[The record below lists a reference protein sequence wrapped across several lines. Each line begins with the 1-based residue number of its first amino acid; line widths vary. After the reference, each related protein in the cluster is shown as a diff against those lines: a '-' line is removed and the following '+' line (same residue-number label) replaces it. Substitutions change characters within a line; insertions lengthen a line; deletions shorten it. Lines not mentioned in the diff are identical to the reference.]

1 VILYGI
7 ASAVSDDIQDWYLS
21 RKEADATLTAT
32 LRDEPDFE
40 GELWVEGGRV
50 RAEPPSRPEPPDA
63 FTTQHVPRTEL
74 RPRSTSPSGLAWLLA
89 DRCLAVGLDAV
100 VRVVHAL
107 VDVDRCVQHSHRG
120 LLRLDATTVNRPSE
134 APS

>member
-1 VILYGI
+1 LKKARPLDLWVGHAKVEAVILYGI

-63 FTTQHVPRTEL
+63 FTYPT
-74 RPRSTSPSGLAWLLA
+74 RPA
-89 DRCLAVGLDAV
+89 DRASA
-100 VRVVHAL
+100 
-107 VDVDRCVQHSHRG
+107 
-120 LLRLDATTVNRPSE
+120 E
-134 APS
+134 EY